1 MSGRAP
7 SGASR
12 APRNA
17 AAAVVVVVL
26 VLVAVLVGLLRSGGP
41 EAGAPATTASA
52 SSSRATK
59 ATGSPTG
66 PTRSTGAQDP
76 QSGLRVVA
84 VGELPR
90 EARTTVRL
98 IDAGGPFPYPKD
110 GVTFGNNE
118 RLLPAHPRGW
128 YREYTVRTPGAQDRG
143 ARRIVT
149 GDRDRLVFYTADHY
163 GSFVQVSR

>member
-1 MSGRAP
+1 MTGR
-7 SGASR
+7 SSSR

-17 AAAVVVVVL
+17 AAAVVVLVL
-26 VLVAVLVGLLRSGGP
+26 LLVAVLVGLLRSGGL
-41 EAGAPATTASA
+41 ETGAPATTASA
-52 SSSRATK
+52 SSPRVTK
-59 ATGSPTG
+59 ATGPSTG
-66 PTRSTGAQDP
+66 PTRSAGTRDP

-84 VGELPR
+84 DGELPR
-90 EARTTVRL
+90 EAQATVTL

-128 YREYTVRTPGAQDRG
+128 YREYTVLTPGAQDRG

-149 GDRDRLVFYTADHY
+149 GDDDQLMFYTADHY